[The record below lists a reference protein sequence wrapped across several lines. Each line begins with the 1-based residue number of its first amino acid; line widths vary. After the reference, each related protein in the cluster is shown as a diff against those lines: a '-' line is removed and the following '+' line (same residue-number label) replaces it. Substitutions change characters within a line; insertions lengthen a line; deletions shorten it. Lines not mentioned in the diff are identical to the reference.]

1 MGPGAEPVEEDY
13 FQDEPVN
20 VAKRFV
26 GVAGGSGGGTKQRG
40 WARRRE
46 NIDWVG
52 RLVAE
57 GEMWVSGV
65 GVCVCVCGCLE
76 GWRSGGLWVQRSW
89 YQGTSRERQ
98 EGNMRENSNGNLR
111 VTVEISLS
119 L

>member
-26 GVAGGSGGGTKQRG
+26 GVAGEGTKRRG

-46 NIDWVG
+46 NNDWVG
-52 RLVAE
+52 RSVGGQ

-65 GVCVCVCGCLE
+65 CVGVGGSEVGGVVGSVQLV
-76 GWRSGGLWVQRSW
+76 SGYKRG
-89 YQGTSRERQ
+89 RQ
-98 EGNMRENSNGNLR
+98 
-111 VTVEISLS
+111 EISLS

>member
-26 GVAGGSGGGTKQRG
+26 GVAGEGPKRRG

-52 RLVAE
+52 RLVAR
-57 GEMWVSGV
+57 VR
-65 GVCVCVCGCLE
+65 CGCQGCVWVLE
-76 GWRSGGLWVQRSW
+76 GWRSGGCGFSAVGIRVRAGKAGGK
-89 YQGTSRERQ
+89 YE
-98 EGNMRENSNGNLR
+98 ENSNGNLW
-111 VTVEISLS
+111 VTLEISLS

>member
-26 GVAGGSGGGTKQRG
+26 GVAGGRGGTKQRE

-65 GVCVCVCGCLE
+65 CVCAGVWRDGGRAGCGFSAVGIRVQAGKAGGKYE
-76 GWRSGGLWVQRSW
+76 G
-89 YQGTSRERQ
+89 
-98 EGNMRENSNGNLR
+98 NSNGNLR